1 MYEKEIVIVNE
12 TGLHAR
18 PATEFV
24 QLAGTFASTITLRH
38 AENERAFHA
47 KSILMVLS
55 MGLDKGAAVTLC
67 PGTGRA
73 GSGRSAI
80 CARSRVQRLS
90 DK

>member
-47 KSILMVLS
+47 KSILMVCCA
-55 MGLDKGAAVTLC
+55 K
-67 PGTGRA
+67 
-73 GSGRSAI
+73 AI
-80 CARSRVQRLS
+80 GHDRIVISRHIEIYPYIFRYICIIFYNQYSVF
-90 DK
+90 

>member
-38 AENERAFHA
+38 AENERAFNA

-55 MGLDKGAAVTLC
+55 MGLDKGAAVTLSAQG
-67 PGTGRA
+67 PDEREAVEALSALVA
-73 GSGRSAI
+73 GFK
-80 CARSRVQRLS
+80 
-90 DK
+90 D